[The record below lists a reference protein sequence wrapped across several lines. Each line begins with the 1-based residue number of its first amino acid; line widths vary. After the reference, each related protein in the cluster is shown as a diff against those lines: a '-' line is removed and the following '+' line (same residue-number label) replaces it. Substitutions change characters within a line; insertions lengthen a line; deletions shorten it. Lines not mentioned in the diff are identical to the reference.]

1 MKAYEEISIAGIN
14 RSSWLEL
21 RQKGIGGSDA
31 GAILG
36 LNKWKTPFQVYLDKT
51 EPIADD
57 EQSESAYWGITLE
70 DLVAREFTKRTGKKV
85 RRNNRMLISSEYPW
99 MLANLDRE
107 VVGED
112 AILECKT
119 TNAFMA
125 KEWEGDEIPA
135 SYIIQI
141 QHYLAVT
148 GAKKAYVAVL
158 IGGQK
163 FIWKEIDRD
172 EELIQTIIDLER
184 GFWKDHVLKG
194 VPPALDGSS
203 AAEKYLKKKYALAEP
218 GSSIDLK
225 GEFNEQIEKYLGLQ
239 ESIKELT
246 AKANAIEN
254 LLKSEMGDNEAGFT
268 PKYQVLWKNVVAA
281 RFDSKAFKVQH
292 PDLAERFMKEASSR
306 RFTVKQLKEI

>member
-1 MKAYEEISIAGIN
+1 MRQYTELKTTDLS
-14 RSSWLEL
+14 RSEWLVL

-57 EQSESAYWGITLE
+57 EQSESAYWGVTLE

-99 MLANLDRE
+99 MIANLDRE

-135 SYIIQI
+135 SYMIQI

-163 FIWKEIDRD
+163 FIWKEIQRD
-172 EELIQTIIDLER
+172 KELIQTIIDLER
-184 GFWKDHVLKG
+184 GFWTDHVLKG

-203 AAEKYLKKKYALAEP
+203 AAEKYLKEKYAIAEP

-225 GEFNEQIEKYLGLQ
+225 GEYHEQIEQYLSLQ

-246 AKANAIEN
+246 AEANSIEN
-254 LLKSEMGDNEAGFT
+254 ALKNEMGDKETGFT

-281 RFDSKAFKVQH
+281 RFDSKAFKAQH
-292 PDLAERFMKEASSR
+292 PDLADRFMKEISSR
-306 RFTVKQLKEI
+306 RFTVRQLKES

>member
-1 MKAYEEISIAGIN
+1 MRKYRELKTADLN
-14 RSSWLEL
+14 RPEWLVL

-57 EQSESAYWGITLE
+57 EQSESAYWGVTLE

-99 MLANLDRE
+99 MIANLDRE

-112 AILECKT
+112 SILECKT

-125 KEWEGDEIPA
+125 KEWDGDEIPA

-163 FIWKEIDRD
+163 FIWKEIQRD

-184 GFWKDHVLKG
+184 RFWADHVLKG

-203 AAEKYLKKKYALAEP
+203 AAEKYLKEKYTMADP

-225 GEFNEQIEKYLGLQ
+225 GEFNEQIEQYLSLQ

-246 AKANAIEN
+246 TKANAIEN
-254 LLKSEMGDNEAGFT
+254 GLKNEMGDTEAGFT
-268 PKYQVLWKNVVAA
+268 PKYQVLWKNVVTA
-281 RFDSKAFKVQH
+281 RFDSKAFKAQH
-292 PDLAERFMKEASSR
+292 PDLADRFMKETSSR